1 MSNLQNISRRQFLK
15 MTGVGG
21 TGLVLA
27 TMMPGWKPAWA
38 AQSGSSNALNLFV
51 SINTDNSVDIICHR
65 SEMGQGIRT
74 GLPQVVADELMADW
88 KLVNVVQGLA
98 DENYGNQNTD
108 GSRSMRHFYQVM
120 REMGAAARAMLEQA
134 AANQWQVPVSEVKA
148 QHHKVIH
155 QGTGNALSFGQLAR
169 AASLL
174 EAPKKDQ
181 LKFKAKKDF
190 DYIGK
195 DVASVDMHQFVTGQ
209 SVYGQDVQLPGMLY
223 ASIERAPVLGS
234 KLVNVDDSETLK
246 VAGVVQTFRM
256 PDQELPVVFK
266 SLPGVAVLASN
277 TWAALQGRKKLKL
290 EWQVG
295 DNKNHQSADFHTAM
309 QERVKDKGKVIR
321 HAGDAYKAIEQSAQQ
336 VTAQYNVPYLVHAP
350 MEPPAATAV
359 FKDGMLEVWAC
370 VQAPQGTQAT
380 IAQLLGIDKD
390 KIKINITLLGG
401 AFGRKSKPD
410 FAVEAAI
417 LAKAT
422 GKPVRVAWSRED
434 DIRNGYYHAISSQ
447 FYQAGLDDTGKVS
460 GWVQRTCFPSI
471 SWTFTGTTDEPS
483 DGELSLGFGDVPF
496 AVDDLSCETHKST
509 GHTRIGWLRSVSNIH
524 HGFALGSFVD
534 ELAVKAGKLPR
545 EMWMQLLGEDRL
557 VDPTEQGFAFTNYN
571 DPKEIFPIDIQRFK
585 QVLNKVADEAQVEQS
600 TAENEGW
607 GISVHRSFVS
617 YCAVATKVRVEN
629 GKVSV
634 LDMHLA
640 VDAGTVVNPDRVRAQ
655 MEGAM
660 NFGLSLALM
669 GEITYQNGAVVQ
681 SNFHDYPQLRMPQ
694 CPTMSVHIIES
705 TAPPGGVGEPGVP
718 PVAASL
724 ANAIFH
730 ASGLRIRDLPVN
742 KQLQV

>member
-1 MSNLQNISRRQFLK
+1 MNALHNVSRRQFLK
-15 MTGVGG
+15 IAGIGSS
-21 TGLVLA
+21 GLVLA
-27 TMMPGWKPAWA
+27 TTMPGWAPAWA
-38 AQSGSSNALNLFV
+38 AQSTANELNLFV
-51 SINTDNSVDIICHR
+51 SINTDNTVNIVCHR

-88 KLVNVVQGLA
+88 ELVKVVQGLA
-98 DENYGNQNTD
+98 NEQYGSQNTD

-120 REMGAAARAMLEQA
+120 REMGAAARMMLEQA
-134 AANQWQVPVSEVKA
+134 AANQWQVPVSEVMAKNH
-148 QHHKVIH
+148 QVIH
-155 QGTGNALSFGQLAR
+155 RPSDKSLRFGQLAR

-174 EAPKKDQ
+174 DAPEQNQ
-181 LKFKAKKDF
+181 LKLKAKKDF
-190 DYIGK
+190 TYIGK
-195 DVASVDMHQFVTGQ
+195 GLASVDMHKFVTGQ
-209 SVYGQDVQLPGMLY
+209 SVYGQDVKLPGMLY

-234 KLVNVDDSETLK
+234 TLSSFDDSETLK
-246 VAGVVQTFRM
+246 VKGVVQTYRM
-256 PDQELPVVFK
+256 PDQQMPAGFK
-266 SLPGVAVLASN
+266 SLPGVAVMATH
-277 TWAALQGRKKLKL
+277 TWAALQGRKKLKI

-295 DNKNHQSADFHTAM
+295 DNQDHQSADFHADM
-309 QERVKDKGKVIR
+309 QQRIKHKGKVIR
-321 HAGDAYKAIEQSAQQ
+321 HVGDAYAAIKKSSQQ
-336 VTAQYNVPYLVHAP
+336 ITAQYNVPYLVHAP

-359 FKDGMLEVWAC
+359 FKDGKLEIWAC
-370 VQAPQGTQAT
+370 TQTPQSTQSTVAE
-380 IAQLLGIDKD
+380 IMGMDKAN
-390 KIKINITLLGG
+390 IKVNVTLLGG
-401 AFGRKSKPD
+401 GFGRKSKPD
-410 FAVEAAI
+410 FSVEAAI

-447 FYQAGLDDTGKVS
+447 FYQAGLDSNNKVS

-496 AVDDLSCETHKST
+496 AISDLSCETHKST
-509 GHTRIGWLRSVSNIH
+509 AHTRIGWLRSVSNIH

-534 ELAVKAGKLPR
+534 EIADKAGIPPR
-545 EMWMQLLGEDRL
+545 DMWLQLLGEDRL
-557 VDPTEQGFAFTNYN
+557 VDPTEQGFAFNNYG
-571 DPKEIFPIDIQRFK
+571 DPKETFPIDIKRFR
-585 QVLNKVADEAQVEQS
+585 QVLNLVADKAGIDQPTAKNEA
-600 TAENEGW
+600 W
-607 GISVHRSFVS
+607 GISVHRSFVT

-629 GKVSV
+629 GAVKV

-640 VDAGTVVNPDRVRAQ
+640 TDAGTVINPDRVRSQ

-694 CPTMSVHIIES
+694 CPSMSVYIVES
-705 TAPPGGVGEPGVP
+705 DAPPGGVGEPGVP

-724 ANAIFH
+724 ANAIFR
-730 ASGLRIRDLPVN
+730 ASGLRIRDLPIN